1 MDTPEGLLPPAK
13 GVSVIEAALAT
24 MPANPG
30 VYRMLDAKG
39 EALYVG
45 KARNLARRVTA
56 YTRPVRLDE
65 RRRRMENETV
75 AMTVITTHTEAGALL
90 LEATLIERIS
100 R

>member
-1 MDTPEGLLPPAK
+1 MIEADPVPPPAK
-13 GVSVIEAALAT
+13 GVAVIEAALAT
-24 MPANPG
+24 MPANRG